1 MSHLPLAGTE
11 FAVPVLA
18 SLWWFRTDTFLDVG
32 ELGASVL
39 PASRFFF
46 SFFFFFPGEAESR
59 SIKSRNS
66 NYLD

>member
-46 SFFFFFPGEAESR
+46 FFFFFPGEAESR

>member
-46 SFFFFFPGEAESR
+46 FFSFFFLERQNQGVLKAGTPTT
-59 SIKSRNS
+59 
-66 NYLD
+66 